1 MSIEFMK
8 YDYDAIVVGS
18 GPNGLAA
25 AIRLQQEGLSVL
37 ILEAK
42 ATIGGGMR
50 TAELTLPGFKHDVCS
65 AVHPMA
71 VASPFFKTLP
81 LQQQGLE
88 FIYPE
93 FSTAHPFDDGTAAV
107 LAKSIAETASLLKED
122 EEAYLNLFRPI
133 VNNWSKIDED
143 LLAPLHFPKH
153 PLLLAQFGLKALQP
167 ALSLAKQFKTKEAKG
182 LWAGMTSHAV
192 LPLSSLSTSAIGL
205 VLTAVGHTQGWPIP
219 KGGSQS
225 LADALA
231 AHFLALGG
239 KIQINTPVAS
249 LDQLPSAKAVLFDV
263 SPHQLLDIAGYKF
276 SGLYKW
282 QLERYRFGMGVFKVD
297 WALDASV
304 PFTAEECQRAST
316 VHIGNT
322 LEEIA
327 LAEQQTANGKH
338 VDKPFVMF
346 SQPSLF
352 DDTRAPQGK
361 HTAWAYC
368 HVPNGSGEDRTEAIE
383 KQIERFA
390 PGFRERIIGR
400 HVMNTQ
406 DMQTYN
412 PNYIGGDVN
421 GGSID
426 ITQLFTRPALRASPY
441 RTSKKGLYI
450 CSASTPP
457 GGGVHGMSGFHAA
470 EQALKDIFKKK

>member
-1 MSIEFMK
+1 MK
-8 YDYDAIVVGS
+8 VDYDAIIVGS

-42 ATIGGGMR
+42 ASVGGGMR

-81 LQQQGLE
+81 LQHYGLE

-93 FSTAHPFDDGTAAV
+93 FSAAHPFDGGTAAV
-107 LAKSIAETASLLKED
+107 LAKSIEETAFLLKED
-122 EEAYLNLFRPI
+122 EQAYLNLFGPI
-133 VNNWSKIDED
+133 VDNWSKIDED

-153 PLLLAQFGLKALQP
+153 PLALAQFGLKALQP
-167 ALSLAKQFKTKEAKG
+167 ALSLASRFKTKEAQG

-192 LPLSSLSTSAIGL
+192 LPLSYLSTSAIGL
-205 VLTAVGHTQGWPIP
+205 VLTAVGHIHGWPIP
-219 KGGSQS
+219 KGGSQN

-231 AHFLALGG
+231 AHFVALGG
-239 KIQINTPVAS
+239 KIETNRPVTS
-249 LDQLPSAKAVLFDV
+249 LSDLPSAKAVLFDV
-263 SPHQLLDIAGYKF
+263 SPKQLLEIAGYKF
-276 SGLYKW
+276 SSIYKW
-282 QLERYRFGMGVFKVD
+282 QLKRYQFGMGVFKVD
-297 WALDASV
+297 WALDGPV
-304 PFTAEECQRAST
+304 PFTAEECRKAST

-327 LAEQQTANGKH
+327 AAEQQTANGKH
-338 VDKPFVMF
+338 VEKPFVLF

-352 DDTRAPQGK
+352 DKTRAPENK

-368 HVPNGSGEDRTEAIE
+368 HVPNGSEEDRTEAIE

-400 HVMNTQ
+400 HVMNTKE
-406 DMQTYN
+406 MQAYN

-426 ITQLFTRPALRASPY
+426 ITQLFTRPALRSSPY
-441 RTSKKGLYI
+441 RTSQKGLYI

-470 EQALKDIFKKK
+470 EKVLKDIFKK